1 LGFEDYNARTR
12 LAGTLFA
19 IFGLLGLSLA
29 AVGQY
34 SVISYWV
41 SRRTREIGIR
51 LAIGARIG
59 EVQRLIIRQGMTL
72 VLVAL
77 VPGLAAAW
85 SLAKLLTSFLYGVPA
100 HAAVTFALVLLF
112 LAIVALLACW
122 IPSRRA
128 AKVDPNRAMRHE

>member
-1 LGFEDYNARTR
+1 V
-12 LAGTLFA
+12 
-19 IFGLLGLSLA
+19 GLYG
-29 AVGQY
+29 
-34 SVISYWV
+34 VISYWV

-72 VLVAL
+72 AVVAL

-85 SLAKLLTSFLYGVPA
+85 GISKLFTSFLYGVPA
-100 HAAVTFALVLLF
+100 HDAATFTLVPLF
-112 LAIVALLACW
+112 LVAVALLACW

-128 AKVDPNRAMRHE
+128 AKVDPNTALRHE